1 MHLPYDTHQQGGK
14 SSSDLIQLR
23 NNVIEVDEFERD
35 RTDSL
40 YGLVTPVAIQRVQG
54 AWAIQVQSVIVQLS

>member
-54 AWAIQVQSVIVQLS
+54 TWAIQVQSVIVQLS